1 MSESILVCD
10 CGLRVRA
17 PGATPG
23 RMGRC
28 PKCGGA
34 LRVPDWPFQEEARP
48 KRADDSPETGYLL
61 QPPKEAS
68 VHEPSRSRRVDDSPR
83 HVAPLGGKNALAM
96 ADGLLPTLDRP
107 EASWFASVLYPL
119 RGAESL
125 GLIAGLSAI
134 FWIFLIVVP
143 EYCLTLMGDADMMG
157 TPTMGKL
164 IALISILPVAFL
176 LPFAILYWLQYLG
189 RVLVASAMGE
199 TIPPRSPDRNFDGFF
214 HGLSSWL
221 IWLVLGGLV
230 GLLPV
235 LLYFLSLN
243 KAADGNVLLGLGL
256 VLLGLPYMLMA
267 LMMTFLHDDAMA
279 AKPWGVMGA
288 MFRLGGSFGLLCLF
302 IASALALGVGA
313 FLIALLLR
321 ADHFLVYLV
330 LCLGCVVALVWISIV
345 VMRILGTY
353 YDSHK
358 ESLLWHHER
367 PRLGVV
373 WKL

>member
-1 MSESILVCD
+1 
-10 CGLRVRA
+10 
-17 PGATPG
+17 
-23 RMGRC
+23 
-28 PKCGGA
+28 
-34 LRVPDWPFQEEARP
+34 
-48 KRADDSPETGYLL
+48 
-61 QPPKEAS
+61 
-68 VHEPSRSRRVDDSPR
+68 
-83 HVAPLGGKNALAM
+83 M

>member
-23 RMGRC
+23 RVGRC
-28 PKCGGA
+28 PKCGGE
-34 LRVPDWPFQEEARP
+34 LRVPEWPFQEEARP
-48 KRADDSPETGYLL
+48 KRADDSPETGYRL
-61 QPPKEAS
+61 QPAEEAT

-83 HVAPLGGKNALAM
+83 RGVALGGKNSLAM

-107 EASWFASVLYPL
+107 ETSWFASVLYPL

-125 GLIAGLSAI
+125 GLIAILSAI

-214 HGLSSWL
+214 HGLSPWL
-221 IWLVLGGLV
+221 IWLVLGGFV

-302 IASALALGVGA
+302 ITAALALGAGA
-313 FLIALLLR
+313 FVIALLVR
-321 ADHFLVYLV
+321 ANHFLVYLV

>member
-1 MSESILVCD
+1 
-10 CGLRVRA
+10 
-17 PGATPG
+17 
-23 RMGRC
+23 
-28 PKCGGA
+28 
-34 LRVPDWPFQEEARP
+34 
-48 KRADDSPETGYLL
+48 
-61 QPPKEAS
+61 
-68 VHEPSRSRRVDDSPR
+68 
-83 HVAPLGGKNALAM
+83 M

-107 EASWFASVLYPL
+107 ETSWFASVLYPL
-119 RGAESL
+119 RGAECL
-125 GLIAGLSAI
+125 AVIAGSSVI

-157 TPTMGKL
+157 TPTLGKL

-214 HGLSSWL
+214 HGLSPWL

-230 GLLPV
+230 GLLP
-235 LLYFLSLN
+235 LISYFLSLS
-243 KAADGNVLLGLGL
+243 KAADGSFLLGLVL
-256 VLLGLPYMLMA
+256 VLLGLPYILMA
-267 LMMTFLHDDAMA
+267 LMMTFLHDDPMA
-279 AKPWGVMGA
+279 AKPWGVLGA

-302 IASALALGVGA
+302 IASALALGAGT

-321 ADHFLVYLV
+321 ASYFLVYLV
-330 LCLGCVVALVWISIV
+330 VCLGCWVVGVWISIV

-353 YDSHK
+353 YDLHK
-358 ESLLWHHER
+358 ESLLWHRER
-367 PRLGVV
+367 PRWGVI